1 MIKIINEKTCSKRM
15 ARRHTRVIDTIKH
28 KSKTMVN
35 DLNNRHFACAL
46 EKNGIISP
54 IKGNHSRYKSGGVVI
69 GTSHAEHSVVGGY
82 LCKAGGLG
90 QRILRDYRCEEGQ

>member
-1 MIKIINEKTCSKRM
+1 M
-15 ARRHTRVIDTIKH
+15 ARRHLRVIHHMIFE
-28 KSKTMVN
+28 SKTIVN
-35 DLNNRHFACAL
+35 DLRSKHFACAL
-46 EKNGIISP
+46 KKNGIISP
-54 IKGNHSRYKSGGVVI
+54 VKGNHSRYKSGGVVI